1 MIGLPPNLLSLA
13 LQLLL
18 IALLVLLAGLALGKA
33 TARLERRLEGEGRHP
48 QRRARLRTMLR
59 AGRGLAFALV
69 LAAAGL
75 AALRLFGIDITPVL
89 AGAGVIGLGLSL
101 GAQFLIRDF
110 LGGLIILIEDHYHV
124 GDVVK
129 VGAISGT
136 VERITLRATYLRDG
150 EGQLHIV
157 PNGDIRTVSNL
168 TADWS
173 RAVVDFSIDLSAD
186 MAQALAALQQACD
199 RTAADEKVRDDLLDP
214 PEVAA
219 WNGMTDWGTQVR
231 LMARTRPGK
240 QWGVARALR
249 RYGVEAL
256 QSAGIPLAVPRQTL
270 WMQPPGS
277 GSSGEKP

>member
-1 MIGLPPNLLSLA
+1 MTELPEGILDLSLRLA
-13 LQLLL
+13 L

-33 TARLERRLEGEGRHP
+33 SAKLEQSLEGEGPHLG
-48 QRRARLRTMLR
+48 RRARLRTLLR

-75 AALRLFGIDITPVL
+75 AALRLFGIDITPVM

-101 GAQFLIRDF
+101 GAQFLIRDL

-124 GDVVK
+124 GDVVR
-129 VGAISGT
+129 VGAVSGA
-136 VERITLRATYLRDG
+136 VERITMRATYLRDG

-173 RAVVDFSIDLSAD
+173 RAVVDFPIDHTAD
-186 MAQALAALQQACD
+186 MARALAALQQACD
-199 RTAADEKVRDDLLDP
+199 KTAADEMVREDLLDP

-219 WNGMTDWGTQVR
+219 WNAVTEWGTQVR
-231 LMARTRPGK
+231 LTARTLPGK
-240 QWGVARALR
+240 QWAVARALR
-249 RYGVEAL
+249 RYAMEAL
-256 QSAGIPLAVPRQTL
+256 QSAGISLAVPQRL
-270 WMQPPGS
+270 WMQPPGP
-277 GSSGEKP
+277 GSSGEMS